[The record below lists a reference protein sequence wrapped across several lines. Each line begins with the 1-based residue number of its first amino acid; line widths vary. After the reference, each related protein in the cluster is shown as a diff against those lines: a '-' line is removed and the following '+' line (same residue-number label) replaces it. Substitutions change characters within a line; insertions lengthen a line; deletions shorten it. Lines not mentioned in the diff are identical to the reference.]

1 MPTDRLPIRFDP
13 FQFARKN
20 VRLEGSIAL
29 KSMHRLNEA
38 SVTALEPDARVTLH
52 LSTEIAGIVLLT
64 GKIRARVMMTCQR
77 CLKDM
82 VLDIDRPIELAL
94 VRSEAEAVE
103 IQDGFETYEVSD
115 ETIFTRDL
123 IEDELLLSLP
133 IIPVHHDSVHCDGAM
148 LGYLGP
154 QPEEQARAPDHS
166 PFKVLKDLGKSR
178 H

>member
-13 FQFARKN
+13 FHLAKKN
-20 VRLEGSIAL
+20 TRLEGSVAL
-29 KSMHRLNEA
+29 KFMRRLDEA

-52 LSTEIAGIVLLT
+52 MSTEVAGIVLLT
-64 GKIRARVMMTCQR
+64 GNIRARVMMQCQR

-94 VRSEAEAVE
+94 VRSDAEAVE
-103 IQDGFETYEVSD
+103 IQAGFETYEVSN

-133 IIPVHHDSVHCDGAM
+133 IIPMHHDSVHCDGAM
-148 LGYLGP
+148 LSYLGP

-166 PFKVLKDLGKSR
+166 PFRVLKDLGKSR